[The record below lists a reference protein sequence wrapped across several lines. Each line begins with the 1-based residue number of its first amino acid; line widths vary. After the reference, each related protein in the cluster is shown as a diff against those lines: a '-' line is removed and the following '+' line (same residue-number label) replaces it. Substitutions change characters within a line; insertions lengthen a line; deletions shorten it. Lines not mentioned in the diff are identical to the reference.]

1 MTMQFLS
8 QSMGWSDC
16 IMLAMAPLGIITTI
30 VSAIRVG
37 GPPWLKAIVGRSMEN
52 LSAAEMEL
60 MSSTSHEAC
69 ELWNGKDVVRCQGS
83 PSIWEF
89 ICVLPRGYNGD
100 CKNVRV
106 MKLRKTLGTIFE
118 KIPSEGEWPL
128 ADNLFRVILIGC

>member
-1 MTMQFLS
+1 MQFLS
-8 QSMGWSDC
+8 QSTGWPDC
-16 IMLAMAPLGIITTI
+16 IMLAMAPIGILTTI

-37 GPPWLKAIVGRSMEN
+37 GPAWLKAIVGRSMEN

-89 ICVLPRGYNGD
+89 ICVLPRGKNGD
-100 CKNVRV
+100 CYRDCKRV
-106 MKLRKTLGTIFE
+106 KVMELKETLGKIF
-118 KIPSEGEWPL
+118 KSECPL
-128 ADNLFRVILIGC
+128 ANYLF